1 MSSIAPPL
9 FSWCTRWEFIK
20 NLLKCFESRLH
31 LAPLPLPVYFI
42 FWSGMSFWRFEL
54 LSWILDCINVFDLDV
69 STLKV
74 GGFLGSQKKPRCHA
88 RFPLFT
94 RLWSCIG
101 FRLWYKRISID
112 QLELY
117 PERQQRWALILSW
130 EKRKGKGEGPPAQL
144 SPLISKYSYESKR
157 LN

>member
-1 MSSIAPPL
+1 MYPVGIHQEFAKMFWISLASSSVASSI
-9 FSWCTRWEFIK
+9 
-20 NLLKCFESRLH
+20 
-31 LAPLPLPVYFI
+31 YFI
-42 FWSGMSFWRFEL
+42 FWSGRSFWMFEL
-54 LSWILDCINVFDLDV
+54 LSWILDCINFFDLDV

-130 EKRKGKGEGPPAQL
+130 EKRKGKGSPAQL

>member
-1 MSSIAPPL
+1 MYPVGIHQEFAKMFWISLTSSSVA
-9 FSWCTRWEFIK
+9 S
-20 NLLKCFESRLH
+20 S
-31 LAPLPLPVYFI
+31 VYFI
-42 FWSGMSFWRFEL
+42 FWSGRSFWMFEL
-54 LSWILDCINVFDLDV
+54 LSSILDCINVFDLDV

-101 FRLWYKRISID
+101 FRLWYKRISIY

-130 EKRKGKGEGPPAQL
+130 EKRKGKGKGPPAQL

>member
-1 MSSIAPPL
+1 MYPVGIHQEFAKMFWISLASSSVASSI
-9 FSWCTRWEFIK
+9 
-20 NLLKCFESRLH
+20 
-31 LAPLPLPVYFI
+31 YFI
-42 FWSGMSFWRFEL
+42 FWSGRSFWMFEL
-54 LSWILDCINVFDLDV
+54 LSWILDCINFFDLDV

-130 EKRKGKGEGPPAQL
+130 EKRKGKGKGPPAQL